1 LAQDATEVAEL
12 QEEVTRLRAAAVMAG
27 TRATWAERVAQERVV
42 FLASSHIEV
51 DEAVRRVSL
60 LEGKLV
66 AAQ

>member
-1 LAQDATEVAEL
+1 LARDATEVAEL
-12 QEEVTRLRAAAVMAG
+12 QEEVTRLWAAAVMAG
-27 TRATWAERVAQERVV
+27 TRATWAERVAPEKVV